1 MKNADSQHNLSSIAS
16 RHLGAGRALP
26 GIPKTWVACL
36 LALAT
41 TIVGS
46 NMACG
51 QNPRGPLDVWTQVNT
66 DIVIGVAGSPNTLV
80 GVGGLGTV
88 VTSTNGVDWSTQVS
102 GVTSDLYTIVYGNGL
117 FVAGGDAGTIITSA
131 DGVAWTSP
139 LSNTT
144 NAIYGLA
151 FGNGN
156 EILTSTDGVK
166 WTVRPSTTPWGF
178 SYIAFGSGRFTA
190 LAGPESSFL
199 PYLSL
204 VSTNGIDWS
213 AAQRI
218 YNLYDP
224 AFLVFG
230 DGIFVTVGSAEN
242 IDPVW
247 DVSADGVNWKGG
259 YYGCTCPAYN
269 RPFISSPNFPYSP
282 AAYGNGEF
290 VAGVYPAGSDF
301 SSLLISVD
309 ALTLRSDSA
318 ALKDSTVDWFD
329 SYWVVRQTSSDP
341 YTIRGLG
348 FWRSRFVANFGSGIY
363 LSGTLPPYLSQVSQS
378 GNMTTVSMEGIPLES
393 YVLQSA
399 AIVNGPWQA
408 VSTNTTSADGKLTF
422 TDPTPPDGGSRFY
435 RVSGP

>member
-218 YNLYDP
+218 YNLEDP
-224 AFLVFG
+224 AFWS
-230 DGIFVTVGSAEN
+230 SAM
-242 IDPVW
+242 
-247 DVSADGVNWKGG
+247 VS
-259 YYGCTCPAYN
+259 
-269 RPFISSPNFPYSP
+269 
-282 AAYGNGEF
+282 
-290 VAGVYPAGSDF
+290 
-301 SSLLISVD
+301 SSLWEALRILILSGMFQPMASIGKEDITVAPVPPTIAPSFRRLISLIHQRHT
-309 ALTLRSDSA
+309 AM
-318 ALKDSTVDWFD
+318 
-329 SYWVVRQTSSDP
+329 
-341 YTIRGLG
+341 
-348 FWRSRFVANFGSGIY
+348 
-363 LSGTLPPYLSQVSQS
+363 VS
-378 GNMTTVSMEGIPLES
+378 L
-393 YVLQSA
+393 
-399 AIVNGPWQA
+399 
-408 VSTNTTSADGKLTF
+408 
-422 TDPTPPDGGSRFY
+422 
-435 RVSGP
+435 